1 MSSIYDFTLKNEGS
15 HPFGY
20 VPVRKRRISE
30 NFRGTEGEV
39 IGNSG
44 VTIGIGLD
52 LGQRDHLADLKLP
65 KDIETKLTPYLGLKK
80 DKAQA
85 KLKTLPL
92 DISKEDEIKLNQCVM
107 ASYISYA
114 KNCYNRFVG
123 KDFFSLPINK
133 QTLVFDL
140 VYQHGN
146 IFTAKHPL
154 HTQFLGIITDMKNTE
169 DWKEAKTKLANLDN
183 GYKNRNILRA
193 GLV

>member
-30 NFRGTEGEV
+30 SFRGTEGEV

-52 LGQRDHLADLKLP
+52 LGQREHLADLKLP
-65 KDIETKLTPYLGLKK
+65 KEIETKLSQYLGLKK
-80 DKAQA
+80 EKAQE
-85 KLKTLPL
+85 KLKSNPL
-92 DISKEDEIKLNQCVM
+92 EITKEEEVKLNQCVM

-114 KNCYNRFVG
+114 KNCFNRFTG
-123 KDFFSLPINK
+123 KDFFSLDEKK

-146 IFTAKHPL
+146 IFTPKHPL
-154 HTQFLGIITDMKNTE
+154 HKQFAEIIASMKDSA